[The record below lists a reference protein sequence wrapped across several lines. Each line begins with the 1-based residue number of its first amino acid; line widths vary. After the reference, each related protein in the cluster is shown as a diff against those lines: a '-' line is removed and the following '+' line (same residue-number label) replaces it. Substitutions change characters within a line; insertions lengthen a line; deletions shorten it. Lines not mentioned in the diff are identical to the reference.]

1 MQEATITA
9 EIKEAHEVTTDG
21 MQYVVATVVYNDK
34 IVGEITVNT
43 DVNSVEQEIE
53 SRLLEIKA
61 KMLSEK
67 KLSVGDKIE
76 V

>member
-1 MQEATITA
+1 MKATITA

-21 MQYVVATVVYNDK
+21 TQYVVATVVYNGK

-43 DVNSVEQEIE
+43 DVNTVEQEIE
-53 SRLLEIKA
+53 ARLQEIKA
-61 KMLSEK
+61 KILSEN

>member
-1 MQEATITA
+1 MKAKITA
-9 EIKEAHEVTTDG
+9 EIKEAHDVTTEG
-21 MQYVVATVVYNDK
+21 TQYVVANVFYDGK
-34 IVGEITVNT
+34 IIGEITVNC

-53 SRLLEIKA
+53 ARLQEIKA
-61 KMLSEK
+61 KVLSEN